1 MTSASSAVPGGAGV
15 LPAPE
20 GASARRFFRPTWAE
34 VHLGALQENLRRFRR
49 RLPRATR
56 LLFVVK
62 GDAYGHGAVQC
73 ARAAEKCRGA
83 DWLGVSSVEEG
94 VVLREAGARLPVLV
108 LGSLYPFESFLAAV
122 EFGLTPTVASL
133 DSARRLA
140 EVARR
145 LRRKVSCHLK
155 IETGMGRI
163 GMSPAAAEAAAG
175 YLLQTGR
182 VDVAGAY
189 THFSCAE
196 TDRAFTLEQLRRF
209 KRALAG
215 LARIGV
221 SPRLRHA
228 ANSAAA
234 LRYPAARLDLVR
246 PGLAIYGLVPGFRP
260 VLSLK
265 SKVVFLKTVP
275 RGAAIGYGATFRAKR
290 PTRVATVPIG
300 YADGWTRRLSNR
312 CSALLGGRRCP
323 VIGTISMDMLMLD
336 ATAVPGARVGDDVVL
351 IGRQGREEITAAEAA
366 AAAGTI
372 PYETTTALTSRVPR
386 TSRWA

>member
-1 MTSASSAVPGGAGV
+1 MTST
-15 LPAPE
+15 
-20 GASARRFFRPTWAE
+20 RRFFRPTWAE
-34 VHLGALQENLRRFRR
+34 VHLGALRENLRRFRR
-49 RLPRATR
+49 RMPRSTR
-56 LLFVVK
+56 ILFVVK
-62 GDAYGHGAVQC
+62 GDAYGHGAAAC
-73 ARAAEKCRGA
+73 ARAAQQARAA

-94 VVLREAGARLPVLV
+94 VALREAGIRLPILV

-145 LRRKVSCHLK
+145 QRRRVSCHLK
-155 IETGMGRI
+155 LETGMGRI
-163 GMSPAAAEAAAG
+163 GMSPAAAVAAAG
-175 YLLQTGR
+175 YLAETRL
-182 VDVAGAY
+182 VEVSGAY

-209 KRALAG
+209 RGALRGLAG
-215 LARIGV
+215 AGV
-221 SPRLRHA
+221 SPRLHHA

-234 LRYPAARLDLVR
+234 LRLPAARLDMVR
-246 PGLAIYGLVPGFRP
+246 PGLAIYGLYPGFRA

-275 RGAAIGYGATFRAKR
+275 RGAAIGYGATFRARR
-290 PTRVATVPIG
+290 PTIVATVPIG
-300 YADGWTRRLSNR
+300 YADGWSRRLSNR
-312 CSALLGGRRCP
+312 GQALLGGRRCP
-323 VIGTISMDMLMLD
+323 VIGSISMDMLMLD
-336 ATAVPGARVGDDVVL
+336 ATAVPGVRVGDDVVL
-351 IGRQGREEITAAEAA
+351 IGRQGREEIAAPEVA

-386 TSRWA
+386 SFLPS

>member
-1 MTSASSAVPGGAGV
+1 MTN
-15 LPAPE
+15 
-20 GASARRFFRPTWAE
+20 ARRFFRPTWAE
-34 VHLGALQENLRRFRR
+34 VHLGALRENLRRLRR

-56 LLFVVK
+56 ILFVVK
-62 GDAYGHGAVQC
+62 GDAYGHGAAQC
-73 ARAAEKCRGA
+73 ARAAQKARAA
-83 DWLGVSSVEEG
+83 DGFGVSSVEEG
-94 VVLREAGARLPVLV
+94 VALREAGIRLPVLV

-145 LRRKVSCHLK
+145 LGRRVSCHLK

-163 GMSPAAAEAAAG
+163 GMSPGAAAAAAAF
-175 YLLQTGR
+175 LAEAGR
-182 VDVAGAY
+182 VEIAGAY

-196 TDRAFTLEQLRRF
+196 TDRDFTLEQLRRF

-215 LARIGV
+215 LAGAGV
-221 SPRLRHA
+221 APRLLHA

-246 PGLAIYGLVPGFRP
+246 PGLAIYGLFPGFRP
-260 VLSLK
+260 TLSLK

-275 RGAAIGYGATFRAKR
+275 RGAAIGYDAAFRARR

-300 YADGWTRRLSNR
+300 YADGWPRRLSNR
-312 CSALLGGRRCP
+312 GSALLGGRRCP
-323 VIGTISMDMLMLD
+323 VIGTVSMDMLMLD
-336 ATAVPGARVGDDVVL
+336 ASAVPGARVGDDVVL
-351 IGRQGREEITAAEAA
+351 IGRQGREEMTAGEVA

-372 PYETTTALTSRVPR
+372 PYETTTALTSRIPR
-386 TSRWA
+386 TYRWA